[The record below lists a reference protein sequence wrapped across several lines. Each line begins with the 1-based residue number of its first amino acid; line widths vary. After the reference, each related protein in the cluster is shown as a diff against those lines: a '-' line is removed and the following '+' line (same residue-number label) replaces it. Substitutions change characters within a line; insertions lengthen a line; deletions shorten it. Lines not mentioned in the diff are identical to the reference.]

1 MKYVFLL
8 FFQLNLNKLYPISVT
23 KIVEITYPIY
33 QGLPKDNCGRI
44 MLKKSQQYARGQL
57 APKFCLCSYY
67 HFLPQS
73 KPHLSLQS
81 NGKPVPGQWSTLK
94 TYWIVQRQQRFSNGK
109 HRFPRSAGFYST
121 SIVIKFWE
129 NYGRRKLCKTEAISK
144 LYFSC
149 KILYTQTM
157 RGSKCSEIKL
167 SWTGNNL
174 LSKM

>member
-81 NGKPVPGQWSTLK
+81 NGKPVPGQWSTLN

-109 HRFPRSAGFYST
+109 HRFPRSGFYST
-121 SIVIKFWE
+121 SIVIKF
-129 NYGRRKLCKTEAISK
+129 
-144 LYFSC
+144 C
-149 KILYTQTM
+149 KIMDQENCAKQKPYQNCTFLAKYCTLKQW
-157 RGSKCSEIKL
+157 GVQNVQK
-167 SWTGNNL
+167 
-174 LSKM
+174 